1 MNYSVEAGSVKARVP
16 VVIFRNKLAERTTY
30 YLRLEILENDF
41 FKTGVKTELHRTVV
55 FSKDLLK
62 PAGWGGYLESVVL
75 GPYSINKHM
84 WMIEQT
90 GKKWDD
96 EFLTALNDEPG
107 SDMYWRDKLNEY
119 LLEYNRQGN
128 ILLDD
133 DNREITGFPE

>member
-1 MNYSVEAGSVKARVP
+1 M
-16 VVIFRNKLAERTTY
+16 
-30 YLRLEILENDF
+30 
-41 FKTGVKTELHRTVV
+41 KTELHRTVV

-119 LLEYNRQGN
+119 LLEYNRPVQCGD
-128 ILLDD
+128 LADTDTPSHLC
-133 DNREITGFPE
+133 RCGLVPPSKASIT

>member
-30 YLRLEILENDF
+30 YLRLEIVENDF
-41 FKTGVKTELHRTVV
+41 F
-55 FSKDLLK
+55 
-62 PAGWGGYLESVVL
+62 
-75 GPYSINKHM
+75 KHM